1 MDFTQQYGYAGGS
14 NHHQPFI
21 PVSPP
26 IANANQS
33 SSEEYNNDSSPVS
46 TKISPL
52 YITPPVTPP
61 VMVPH
66 RETKLY
72 EPPSSDFLPTYRFG
86 HNFQQ
91 QQGANFS
98 GIVGSNSPMIPTSSA
113 GKSSFMQHQ
122 QHPQASYDSSSASY
136 QGHPLALRGSLRGQP
151 PSLDTD
157 DQSIG
162 IGASGEDMIMTK
174 RKAQNRAAQRA
185 FRERKEKHVKDLEVT
200 LNELRESQ
208 EKATSENE
216 KLKKDLQKITT
227 ENLILR
233 ASKGSEDYSS
243 TEVLVTGPSLQ
254 QLNKSAFASDMPSLN
269 SKVSHR
275 VLEAP
280 DGTRL
285 LAAGAAWDYI
295 VSHPQYQTGLVDISS
310 VSDYL
315 MKNPSYDGQG
325 PVFSEKDINDAIER
339 SMTEGSDDLL

>member
-1 MDFTQQYGYAGGS
+1 MDFSQQYQYAGGPS
-14 NHHQPFI
+14 HQPFM

-26 IANANQS
+26 IANASQS

-72 EPPSSDFLPTYRFG
+72 EPPASDFLPTYRFG

-91 QQGANFS
+91 QQGSNFG
-98 GIVGSNSPMIPTSSA
+98 GIVGSNSPMMPSSSA
-113 GKSSFMQHQ
+113 GKTSFMQHH
-122 QHPQASYDSSSASY
+122 QHAQASYDSSSASY
-136 QGHPLALRGSLRGQP
+136 QGHALALRGSLRGQP

-157 DQSIG
+157 DQSVG
-162 IGASGEDMIMTK
+162 VGGDDMIMTK

-185 FRERKEKHVKDLEVT
+185 FRERKEKHVKDLETT

-233 ASKGSEDYSS
+233 ASKGSDDYTS
-243 TEVLVTGPSLQ
+243 TEVLVTGPTLQ
-254 QLNKSAFASDMPSLN
+254 QLNNSAFASDTLPSLN
-269 SKVSHR
+269 IKVSHR
-275 VLEAP
+275 VVEAP